1 LFPGQGS
8 PNLVA
13 LRRIRA
19 AVADEKI
26 PMGQEPGMS
35 VDDTTQDVTSA
46 TSAVWGNHVPV
57 PGTPDGFTARTTFPT
72 NPDGVEV
79 MLERWQ
85 AGTEEPPH
93 SHPGDD
99 MTVVVEGRMSVQFY
113 REVAR
118 SLVPDG
124 ERVVLGKG
132 DVGYIRAGRVHD
144 AHYIEACRLVYVHNG
159 AFAFHLAA
167 AKVG

>member
-1 LFPGQGS
+1 
-8 PNLVA
+8 
-13 LRRIRA
+13 
-19 AVADEKI
+19 
-26 PMGQEPGMS
+26 MS
-35 VDDTTQDVTSA
+35 VDDATQDVTSA
-46 TSAVWGNHVPV
+46 TSDVWSDLVPV
-57 PGTPDGFTARTTFPT
+57 PGTPEGFTARTTYPT

-99 MTVVVEGRMSVQFY
+99 MTVVVEGRMAVQFY
-113 REVAR
+113 REEAR
-118 SLVPDG
+118 TLVPDG
-124 ERVVLGKG
+124 ERIFLNKG

-144 AHYIEACRLVYVHNG
+144 ANYIAACQLVYVHNK
-159 AFAFHLAA
+159 AFAFHLAD